1 VTYRVALL
9 PGDGVGPE
17 VLAEARRAV
26 DALGVEIAW
35 TELPWGS
42 AYWHEHGRMMPEGW
56 RGALDGH
63 AAMLMGA
70 VGDPSVPDHVSLWG
84 LILEL
89 RQRLDLWAN
98 LRPVRLLDGIPGPL
112 AGRGPS
118 DVDMLFLRE
127 NTEGEYSGVGG
138 RAHQGLPAEVAVET
152 SVFTRSGVERILRHA
167 FELAVERRGVVTSA
181 TKSNASRFGYV
192 LWDEIAEEVAADFP
206 GVRYERVLV
215 DALAARMVRDPAGL
229 DVVVAS
235 NLFGDILTDLAAAIQ
250 GGMGMAASA
259 NVAPGTE
266 QPGLFEP
273 VHGSAPDIAGRGIAN
288 PAGAIWSATLLLEH
302 IGEQEASRLLM
313 DALEDI
319 CRTGPRTHDV
329 GGDASTREV
338 GEAVAARAVELS
350 ARSR

>member
-1 VTYRVALL
+1 VSYRVALL

-17 VLAEARRAV
+17 GIAEARRAV
-26 DALGVEIAW
+26 DALGLPLEW

-42 AYWHEHGRMMPEGW
+42 AHRHEHGRMMPADWLEV
-56 RGALDGH
+56 LDGH
-63 AAMLMGA
+63 VAVLMGA

-98 LRPVRLLDGIPGPL
+98 LRPVRLFEGIPCPL
-112 AGRGPS
+112 AGRGPA
-118 DVDMLFLRE
+118 DVDMLFVRE
-127 NTEGEYSGVGG
+127 NTEGEYSGIGG
-138 RAHQGLPAEVAVET
+138 RAHRGLPAEVGIET
-152 SVFTRSGVERILRHA
+152 SVFTRTGVERVLRHA
-167 FELAVERRGVVTSA
+167 FEQAASRRGVLTSA

-192 LWDEIAEEVAADFP
+192 LWDEVAEELAAEFP

-215 DALAARMVRDPAGL
+215 DALAARMVRDPGSL

-259 NVAPGTE
+259 NVAPGSR

-288 PAGAIWSATLLLEH
+288 PAGAIWSASLMLEH
-302 IGEQEASRLLM
+302 IGEPEAATALLS
-313 DALEDI
+313 ALEAV
-319 CRTGPRTHDV
+319 CRTGPRTRDV
-329 GGDASTREV
+329 GGSAGTQEV
-338 GEAVAARAVELS
+338 GEAVAQQVASLS
-350 ARSR
+350 ARPR